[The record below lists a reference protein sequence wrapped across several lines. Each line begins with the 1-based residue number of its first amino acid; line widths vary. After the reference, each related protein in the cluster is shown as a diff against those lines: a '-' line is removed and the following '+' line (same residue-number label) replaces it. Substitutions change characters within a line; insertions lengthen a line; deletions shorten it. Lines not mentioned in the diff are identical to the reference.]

1 MPGASSPTAKTALQR
16 GVWLPLRVSLS
27 AVLYTDAPEFSR
39 TWIACSRPRPDPTA
53 RLLCFHHAGG
63 SPAAFRPWV
72 DDLPAHVEMLVVR
85 LPGREARLRET
96 PLTRVAD
103 IVGPLAKALAPLREG
118 VRTVCFGHS
127 LGALLAFEFARELR
141 RQAMPSLAALVVSG
155 RNAPGFG
162 RLLAL
167 HKLDDREL
175 VAEVQRI
182 YGGIPQAILDE
193 PELLKL
199 TLPVLRADLT
209 LNEAHVLEHE
219 PPLDCPI
226 RAYAGV
232 DDPRVG
238 AAGLEAWGGH
248 TSASF
253 EWAQVEGEHFYL
265 ATTAGKRMIL
275 AKLATVLGAG

>member
-1 MPGASSPTAKTALQR
+1 MA
-16 GVWLPLRVSLS
+16 
-27 AVLYTDAPEFSR
+27 AVLYPDAPELSR
-39 TWIACSRPRPDPTA
+39 TWIACPRPRPDPTA

-63 SPAAFRPWV
+63 SPAAYRPWL

-96 PLTRVAD
+96 PLTRVPE
-103 IVGPLAKALAPLREG
+103 IVGPLAKALAPLTDG

-141 RQAMPSLAALVVSG
+141 RQALPSLAALVVSG

-162 RLLAL
+162 RTLML
-167 HKLDDREL
+167 HQLDDKEL

-209 LNEAHVLEHE
+209 LNEAYAFEEE

-238 AAGLEAWGGH
+238 AAGLEAWGRQ

-253 EWAQVEGEHFYL
+253 EWAQFEGEHFYL
-265 ATTAGKRMIL
+265 STPAGKRTVL
-275 AKLATVLGAG
+275 AKLGAVLGSG

>member
-1 MPGASSPTAKTALQR
+1 M
-16 GVWLPLRVSLS
+16 
-27 AVLYTDAPEFSR
+27 LYPDAPEFTR
-39 TWIACSRPRPDPTA
+39 TWLACPRPRPDPTA

-63 SPAAFRPWV
+63 SPSTFRPWL
-72 DDLPAHVEMLVVR
+72 DDLPAHVELLVVR

-96 PLTRVAD
+96 PLTRMSEIVA
-103 IVGPLAKALAPLREG
+103 PLAKAIAPLLEG
-118 VRTVCFGHS
+118 VRVVGFGHS
-127 LGALLAFEFARELR
+127 LGALISFEFARELR
-141 RQAMPSLAALVVSG
+141 RQQLPSLAALVVSG

-162 RLLAL
+162 RQLSL
-167 HKLDDREL
+167 HQLDDREL

-209 LNEAHVLEHE
+209 LNEAHVHE
-219 PPLDCPI
+219 QESPLDCPLS
-226 RAYAGV
+226 AYAGV

-238 AAGLEAWGGH
+238 AVGLEAWGEH

-265 ATTAGKRMIL
+265 SAPAGKRVIL
-275 AKLATVLGAG
+275 EKLATVLGRG

>member
-1 MPGASSPTAKTALQR
+1 
-16 GVWLPLRVSLS
+16 
-27 AVLYTDAPEFSR
+27 VLYPDAPELSR
-39 TWIACSRPRPDPTA
+39 TWIACPRPRPDPTA

-72 DDLPAHVEMLVVR
+72 DELPAHVELLVVR

-96 PLTRVAD
+96 PLTRVPE
-103 IVGPLAKALAPLREG
+103 IVGPLAKALAPLTEG
-118 VRTVCFGHS
+118 VRMVCFGHS
-127 LGALLAFEFARELR
+127 LGALLAFELARELR

-162 RLLAL
+162 RQLAL
-167 HKLDDREL
+167 HKLDDRQL

-209 LNEAHVLEHE
+209 INETWVLDDD
-219 PPLDCPI
+219 PPLDCPL
-226 RAYAGV
+226 RAYAGA

-238 AAGLEAWGGH
+238 AAGLEAWGRH
-248 TSASF
+248 TTASF
-253 EWAQVEGEHFYL
+253 EWAQVQGDHFYL
-265 ATTAGKRMIL
+265 APPVGKRVIL
-275 AKLATVLGAG
+275 AKLAAVLGAA

>member
-1 MPGASSPTAKTALQR
+1 M
-16 GVWLPLRVSLS
+16 
-27 AVLYTDAPEFSR
+27 
-39 TWIACSRPRPDPTA
+39 
-53 RLLCFHHAGG
+53 
-63 SPAAFRPWV
+63 
-72 DDLPAHVEMLVVR
+72 R

-96 PLTRVAD
+96 PLTRVAE
-103 IVGPLAKALAPLREG
+103 IVGPLARALAPLTEG

-141 RQAMPSLAALVVSG
+141 RQATSSLAALVVSG
-155 RNAPGFG
+155 RSAPGFG
-162 RLLAL
+162 QQLAL
-167 HKLDDREL
+167 HELDDREL

-209 LNEAHVLEHE
+209 LNEAHLFEEE
-219 PPLDCPI
+219 PPLEVPI
-226 RAYAGV
+226 FAYAGI

-238 AAGLEAWGGH
+238 AVGLEAWGRQ

-253 EWAQVEGEHFYL
+253 EWAQLEGEHFYL
-265 ATTAGKRMIL
+265 STPVGKRTIL
-275 AKLATVLGAG
+275 AKLAAVLGDR

>member
-1 MPGASSPTAKTALQR
+1 
-16 GVWLPLRVSLS
+16 
-27 AVLYTDAPEFSR
+27 
-39 TWIACSRPRPDPTA
+39 
-53 RLLCFHHAGG
+53 
-63 SPAAFRPWV
+63 
-72 DDLPAHVEMLVVR
+72 VELLVVR
-85 LPGREARLRET
+85 MPGREARLRET
-96 PLTRVAD
+96 PLTRVPE
-103 IVGPLAKALAPLREG
+103 IVGPLAKALAPLSEG
-118 VRTVCFGHS
+118 VRMVVFGHS

-141 RQAMPSLAALVVSG
+141 RQSLQSLAALVVSG

-162 RLLAL
+162 RQLAL
-167 HKLDDREL
+167 HQLDDREL

-209 LNEAHVLEHE
+209 LNEAYVFEDE

-226 RAYAGV
+226 RAYAGI

-238 AAGLEAWGGH
+238 AVGLEAWGQQ

-253 EWAQVEGEHFYL
+253 EWAQLEGEHFYL
-265 ATTAGKRMIL
+265 STPAGKRTIL
-275 AKLATVLGAG
+275 GKLASVLGSA

>member
-1 MPGASSPTAKTALQR
+1 M
-16 GVWLPLRVSLS
+16 
-27 AVLYTDAPEFSR
+27 LYPDAPEFSR
-39 TWIACSRPRPDPTA
+39 NWLACPRPRPDPTA

-63 SPAAFRPWV
+63 SPSAFRPWL
-72 DDLPAHVEMLVVR
+72 DDLPAHVEMLIPR

-96 PLTRVAD
+96 PLTRVPE
-103 IVGPLAKALAPLREG
+103 IVGPLAEAIAPLMEG
-118 VRTVCFGHS
+118 MRVVAFGHS

-141 RQAMPSLAALVVSG
+141 RRSLPKLAALVVSG

-162 RLLAL
+162 RQLAL
-167 HKLDDREL
+167 HQLPDREL

-209 LNEAHVLEHE
+209 LNEAHVLEPE
-219 PPLDCPI
+219 SPLDCPI

-238 AAGLEAWGGH
+238 AVGLEAWGQQ
-248 TSASF
+248 TTESF

-265 ATTAGKRMIL
+265 SAPKGKKVIL
-275 AKLATVLGAG
+275 DKLAAVLGTA

>member
-1 MPGASSPTAKTALQR
+1 VGT
-16 GVWLPLRVSLS
+16 
-27 AVLYTDAPEFSR
+27 VLYPDAPELTR
-39 TWIACSRPRPDPTA
+39 TWIACPRPRPDPTA

-63 SPAAFRPWV
+63 SPAAFRPWL
-72 DDLPAHVEMLVVR
+72 DDLPAHVELLVVR

-96 PLTRVAD
+96 PLTRVPE
-103 IVGPLAKALAPLREG
+103 IVGPLAKALAPLCDG
-118 VRTVCFGHS
+118 VRVVCFGHS

-141 RQAMPSLAALVVSG
+141 RQALSSLDALVVSG

-162 RLLAL
+162 RTLLL
-167 HKLDDREL
+167 HQLSDAEL

-182 YGGIPQAILDE
+182 YGGIPPAILDE

-209 LNEAHVLEHE
+209 LNEAYVFEDE

-226 RAYAGV
+226 HAYAGL

-238 AAGLEAWGGH
+238 AAGLEAWGRQS
-248 TSASF
+248 SASF
-253 EWAQVEGEHFYL
+253 EWAQLEGEHFYL
-265 ATTAGKRMIL
+265 SSPVGKRAVL
-275 AKLATVLGAG
+275 AKLAPVLGSA

>member
-1 MPGASSPTAKTALQR
+1 
-16 GVWLPLRVSLS
+16 
-27 AVLYTDAPEFSR
+27 
-39 TWIACSRPRPDPTA
+39 
-53 RLLCFHHAGG
+53 
-63 SPAAFRPWV
+63 
-72 DDLPAHVEMLVVR
+72 MLVVR
-85 LPGREARLRET
+85 LPGREARLREK

-103 IVGPLAKALAPLREG
+103 IVGPLAQALAPLSEG
-118 VRTVCFGHS
+118 VRVVSFGHS
-127 LGALLAFEFARELR
+127 LGALLAFEFAREWR
-141 RQAMPSLAALVVSG
+141 RQALPSLAALVVSG

-162 RLLAL
+162 SQLAL
-167 HKLDDREL
+167 HQLGDREL

-209 LNEAHVLEHE
+209 VNEAHLFERE

-238 AAGLEAWGGH
+238 AAGLEDWRQH
-248 TSASF
+248 TVASF

-265 ATTAGKRMIL
+265 SAPAGKRMIL
-275 AKLATVLGAG
+275 GKLAALLGNA

>member
-1 MPGASSPTAKTALQR
+1 
-16 GVWLPLRVSLS
+16 
-27 AVLYTDAPEFSR
+27 
-39 TWIACSRPRPDPTA
+39 
-53 RLLCFHHAGG
+53 LCFHHAGG
-63 SPAAFRPWV
+63 SPAAFRPWL
-72 DDLPAHVEMLVVR
+72 DDLPAHVELLVIR
-85 LPGREARLRET
+85 MPGREARLRET
-96 PLTRVAD
+96 PLTRLPD
-103 IVGPLAKALAPLREG
+103 IVGPLAKALAPLCAG
-118 VRTVCFGHS
+118 VRMVCFGHS

-141 RQAMPSLAALVVSG
+141 RQALPSLAALVVSG

-167 HKLDDREL
+167 HQLGDREL

-209 LNEAHVLEHE
+209 LNEAYVFEDE
-219 PPLDCPI
+219 PPLDCAI

-238 AAGLEAWGGH
+238 AAGLEAWGRQ
-248 TSASF
+248 TAASF
-253 EWAQVEGEHFYL
+253 EWAQVEGEHFFL
-265 ATTAGKRMIL
+265 TTPAGKRMVL
-275 AKLATVLGAG
+275 AKLAEVLGKG

>member
-1 MPGASSPTAKTALQR
+1 
-16 GVWLPLRVSLS
+16 
-27 AVLYTDAPEFSR
+27 
-39 TWIACSRPRPDPTA
+39 
-53 RLLCFHHAGG
+53 
-63 SPAAFRPWV
+63 
-72 DDLPAHVEMLVVR
+72 MLVVR

-96 PLTRVAD
+96 PLTRMPE
-103 IVGPLAKALAPLREG
+103 IVGPLAKALAPLSEG
-118 VRTVCFGHS
+118 VRMVCFGHS
-127 LGALLAFEFARELR
+127 LGALLAFDFARELR
-141 RQAMPSLAALVVSG
+141 RQALPGLTALVVSG

-162 RLLAL
+162 RQLAL
-167 HKLDDREL
+167 HQLGDQEL

-209 LNEAHVLEHE
+209 LNEAYQFEHE

-226 RAYAGV
+226 HAYAGI

-238 AAGLEAWGGH
+238 VAGLEAWAQQ

-265 ATTAGKRMIL
+265 STPAGKRVIL
-275 AKLATVLGAG
+275 AKLAAVLGSA